1 MFQNQQADGLRVVLS
16 EVFSSL
22 CQSCDDVYP
31 SNIVDVQLN
40 CSASGRLGY
49 LTAGLVYSSSDGR
62 ITASTLSSM
71 LTVWLLSEDNPS
83 ILVDGTTVGLSKQCP
98 TQLNAVTQSGC
109 IQLLTSDSEAPAAE
123 STSLVGHMAGLFAA
137 GLANGVLI
145 TVFVIALIFM

>member
-1 MFQNQQADGLRVVLS
+1 MFQNQQADSLGAALS
-16 EVFSSL
+16 EVFRSL

-71 LTVWLLSEDNPS
+71 LTVWLLSEGNPS

-98 TQLNAVTQSGC
+98 TQLNAITQSGC
-109 IQLLTSDSEAPAAE
+109 IQLLTSDSE

-137 GLANGVLI
+137 GLATGVLI